1 MKHIYYLV
9 VGLSLLFFCKT
20 GFCNGSQDNQTGILP
35 NTAVGNTLN
44 INSSPELFPLASSW
58 AVEYGKLN
66 PTMKIVVNKI
76 ADNQSL
82 ADKNLRFVSNVSSET
97 VNDESGWKMV
107 IGRDAIVPVINSKN
121 PMLTEINR
129 EGFSA
134 GKIANLFVGT
144 EKLNWETMISGG
156 QSKPINCYVIDN
168 SAVRSGVAE
177 YTKTN
182 PATLNGIM
190 VASAEELISVVQKD
204 VYAIGFC
211 KLIDVRKANA
221 NELVENIKLLP
232 IDKNGNGRLDNF
244 ENIYDNL
251 DTFTRGVWIG
261 KYPSALCG
269 SIYAM
274 STSKPTDKNALA
286 FLTWILTDGAQL
298 LNSNGYSDLA
308 SFETKSNLDA
318 LIGKPINV
326 NPTQNP
332 SVSNP
337 FLIVLAVILIVALI
351 ITLVVRRRN
360 QKSSTTESDIHL
372 VPVLNEDM
380 LAAPKGLY
388 FDKTHTWAF
397 MEKDGMVKVGID
409 DFLQHITGTITRIK
423 MKETGEKVRKGE
435 PILTLIQDG
444 KQLNIYA
451 PISGIIRQQN
461 QILAANASAINASP
475 YSHGWVYL
483 IEPKNWVR
491 EIQFLFMGEKY
502 KDWLNNEFT
511 RLKDFFA
518 ATVKTNT
525 LVYAH
530 IVLQDG
536 GELTDNVLAD
546 LGPEVWEDF
555 QTHFIDTSK

>member
-1 MKHIYYLV
+1 MKHFSYLII
-9 VGLSLLFFCKT
+9 GLSLLFYCKT
-20 GFCNGSQDNQTGILP
+20 GSCNVSADNQTVVLP
-35 NTAVGNTLN
+35 SVPAGNTLN
-44 INSSPELFPLASSW
+44 ITSSPELYPLTTSW
-58 AVEYGKLN
+58 ATEYTRLN
-66 PTMKIVVNKI
+66 PTVKIIVSNIGDKQAL
-76 ADNQSL
+76 ADN
-82 ADKNLRFVSNVSSET
+82 NLRFASNGSYEA
-97 VNDESGWKMV
+97 VNNESNWKMV
-107 IGRDAIVPVINSKN
+107 VGRDAIVPIINAKN
-121 PMLTEINR
+121 PMLMEINK

-134 GKIANLFVGT
+134 GKFAKLFVSS
-144 EKLNWETMISGG
+144 KKMNWRTMIVDG
-156 QSKPINCYVIDN
+156 QNAPVNCYVIDN
-168 SAVRSGVAE
+168 NAVKSGVAE

-182 PATLNGIM
+182 PVALNGIM
-190 VASAEELISVVQKD
+190 VASAQELIAAVQKD

-211 KLIDVRKANA
+211 KLIDVRKMNA
-221 NELVENIKLLP
+221 NELIENINLLP

-261 KYPSALCG
+261 KYPSSLCG
-269 SIYAM
+269 SVYAM
-274 STSKPTDKNALA
+274 STAKPTDKNALA
-286 FLTWILTDGAQL
+286 FLAWVITDGAQL
-298 LNSNGYSDLA
+298 LNSKGYSDLA
-308 SFETKSNLDA
+308 SFEKQSNLDA
-318 LIGKPINV
+318 LIGKTVNDTPIQ
-326 NPTQNP
+326 NPT
-332 SVSNP
+332 VSNP
-337 FLIVLAVILIVALI
+337 FLIVLSVILISALL
-351 ITLVVRRRN
+351 ITYLVRRSN
-360 QKSSTTESDIHL
+360 HKSTATEGDINL

-380 LAAPKGLY
+380 LAIPKGLY

-435 PILTLIQDG
+435 KILTLIQDG

-451 PISGIIRQQN
+451 PISGIIKGQN
-461 QILAANASAINASP
+461 QILVANASAINSSP

-502 KDWLNNEFT
+502 KEWLSDEFT

-518 ATVKTNT
+518 ATVKANT
-525 LVYAH
+525 AVYAH

-555 QTHFIDTSK
+555 QTHFIDPSK